1 MVSGNGSPQEYYL
14 YDKKTGNLKKYLGC
28 LLYISEDKK
37 YPLVVGLVNN
47 NYNSTISNPV
57 NYIEIRNIDRDKTY
71 KIPLKKGEID
81 RSLKKFELLFPEQL
95 FNYEMSIDEKSL
107 ILRYHVFENSKE
119 IFKTI
124 KIDLKKYI
132 K

>member
-1 MVSGNGSPQEYYL
+1 VVSGNGSPQEYYL